1 MPRKIVECYESGG
14 QNKELRLE
22 QVFDFAIKFIASGC
36 FTGYS
41 KFASGTIGCFFVG
54 IPIYLLIYFLS
65 HHQSFIEAKLCY
77 FLVALILTIIGIW
90 LCGRAEVIFKEKD
103 SKKIVLDEI
112 IGYLFCMF
120 FLPLNIYLILAGF
133 ILSRVI
139 DIWKP
144 IGIHSLQN
152 LPGGFGVMLDD
163 CASSLLACIIL
174 HIIMAIFFT
183 G

>member
-1 MPRKIVECYESGG
+1 MVERDIDHYHKEVRS
-14 QNKELRLE
+14 KELKGQ

-41 KFASGTIGCFFVG
+41 KFASGTVGCFFVG
-54 IPIYLLIYFLS
+54 IPLYLLIYFLS
-65 HHQSFIEAKLCY
+65 HYQSFMDANLCY
-77 FLVALILTIIGIW
+77 FLAVIILTIIGIW
-90 LCGRAEVIFKEKD
+90 LCGRAEIIFGEKD

-120 FLPLNIYLILAGF
+120 FLPLNIFFILVGF
-133 ILSRVI
+133 IIARII

-144 IGIHSLQN
+144 LGIRLLQN

-163 CASSLLACIIL
+163 CASSFLTCIIL
-174 HIIMAIFFT
+174 HLIKGIYQW
-183 G
+183 